1 MRSATRTLVP
11 AVVAIG
17 ALMLAVPSISS
28 ATGNGAPSGGHY
40 TLNIIGVSNPKTAP
54 MDNSD
59 RHTIFVP
66 EKGGCQISLV
76 VGEFNVNDGN
86 CFDGDGAEFQL
97 PNPDPDNTGTTTYS
111 VFARALGTPGGSSQT
126 TTCATD
132 PDTGE
137 EVCSVISLELTRQT
151 GQTQFKNASKCLLYI
166 YADLNG
172 DGTTERYNLFNSAL
186 TDYFWWY
193 DNNYLKLA
201 QLRFYQTS
209 TTVPDGATPGGNC

>member
-1 MRSATRTLVP
+1 MRSARRTLVL

-17 ALMLAVPSISS
+17 ALMLAIPSISS

-40 TLNIIGVSNPKTAP
+40 TLNIIGVSNPKTSP
-54 MDNSD
+54 MDTSN

-66 EKGGCQISLV
+66 EQGGCQISLV

-97 PNPDPDNTGTTTYS
+97 PNPDPNNTGTTTYS
-111 VFARALGTPGGSSQT
+111 VFARALGTPGGSSKT

-132 PDTGE
+132 PDTGGQ
-137 EVCSVISLELTRQT
+137 VCSVISLVLNRST

-166 YADLNG
+166 YTDLNG
-172 DGTTERYNLFNSAL
+172 DGTTERYNLFNTKMDMSWMYGIAVKAVEA
-186 TDYFWWY
+186 W
-193 DNNYLKLA
+193 KKSV
-201 QLRFYQTS
+201 R
-209 TTVPDGATPGGNC
+209 